1 MTYLRIIVVSFSF
14 LEEVTSLAGINT
26 LEKVTEPDESPGI
39 TLLFSSAFLCIHNSQ
54 NLHHQQ
60 TGIDIDYL

>member
-14 LEEVTSLAGINT
+14 LEEEVTSLAGINT

-39 TLLFSSAFLCIHNSQ
+39 TLLFSSAFLCIHNS
-54 NLHHQQ
+54 
-60 TGIDIDYL
+60 